1 MFGIPVCQ
9 PAFVYGDN
17 QAVLKN
23 TSIPESTLN
32 KKSNSI
38 AYHFVRE
45 GVARGEWITGY
56 ILSEDNSAD
65 TQTKTVP
72 AGAKQ
77 NGLVSNYLYDIY
89 DDDDP

>member
-1 MFGIPVCQ
+1 MMTIRQCQ
-9 PAFVYGDN
+9 
-17 QAVLKN
+17 N

-32 KKSNSI
+32 EKSNSI
-38 AYHFVRE
+38 AYNIVRE
-45 GVARGEWITGY
+45 DVARGEWTTRY
-56 ILSEDNSAD
+56 ILSKNNSAN

-72 AGAKQ
+72 AGAKR